1 MIDLKKI
8 CKDRG
13 LRMTDQ
19 RNIIA
24 DTISE
29 ASIEGH
35 PDVNQIYL
43 KAFEKDKN
51 ISIATVYRT
60 VKLFEEYGVIEK
72 HDFKDGK
79 ARYET
84 VTDIHHD
91 HLIDIESGEV
101 IEFSNDEIEELQT
114 TMAKKLGYEL
124 VDHRLE
130 LYGKKINGSN

>member
-8 CKDRG
+8 CTEKG

-29 ASIEGH
+29 ASLDGH

-60 VKLFEEYGVIEK
+60 VKLFEEYGAIEK
-72 HDFKDGK
+72 HDFKDVK

-91 HLIDIESGEV
+91 HLIDIESGEI
-101 IEFSNDEIEELQT
+101 IEFSNDEIEELQMI
-114 TMAKKLGYEL
+114 MAKKLGYEL

-130 LYGKKINGSN
+130 LYGKKIKK

>member
-8 CKDRG
+8 CKDKG

-60 VKLFEEYGVIEK
+60 VKLFEEYGAIEK

-91 HLIDIESGEV
+91 HLIDIDSGEV
-101 IEFSNDEIEELQT
+101 IEFSNDEIEELQM

-130 LYGKKINGSN
+130 LYGKKIKK

>member
-8 CKDRG
+8 YKDSG

-24 DTISE
+24 DIISE
-29 ASIEGH
+29 ASINGH

-43 KAFEKDKN
+43 KAYERDKN

-84 VTDIHHD
+84 ITDIHHD
-91 HLIDIESGEV
+91 HLIDIDTGEV
-101 IEFSNDEIEELQT
+101 IEFINDQIEELQKNIS
-114 TMAKKLGYEL
+114 KKLGYKL

-130 LYGKKINGSN
+130 LNGKKINK

>member
-13 LRMTDQ
+13 LRMTEQ

-43 KAFEKDKN
+43 KAFAKDKN

-101 IEFSNDEIEELQT
+101 IEFSNDEIEELQMV
-114 TMAKKLGYEL
+114 MAKKLGYDL

-130 LYGKKINGSN
+130 LYGKKIKK

>member
-8 CKDRG
+8 CKDKG
-13 LRMTDQ
+13 LRMTEQ

-43 KAFEKDKN
+43 KAFAKDKN

-101 IEFSNDEIEELQT
+101 IEFSNDEIEELQMV
-114 TMAKKLGYEL
+114 MAKKLGYDL

-130 LYGKKINGSN
+130 LYGKKIKK

>member
-8 CKDRG
+8 CQDRG
-13 LRMTDQ
+13 LRMTEQ
-19 RNIIA
+19 RNMIA

-29 ASIEGH
+29 ASIKGH

-43 KAFEKDKN
+43 KAYEKDKN

-60 VKLFEEYGVIEK
+60 VKLFEEYGAIEK

-91 HLIDIESGEV
+91 HLIDIDSGEV
-101 IEFSNDEIEELQT
+101 IEFTNDEIEKLQKII
-114 TMAKKLGYEL
+114 AEKIGYEL
-124 VDHRLE
+124 IDHRLE
-130 LYGKKINGSN
+130 LYGKKIKK

>member
-8 CKDRG
+8 CKDKG
-13 LRMTDQ
+13 LRMTEQ

-43 KAFEKDKN
+43 KAFAKDKN

-91 HLIDIESGEV
+91 HLIDIDSGEV
-101 IEFSNDEIEELQT
+101 IEFSNDEIEELQMA
-114 TMAKKLGYEL
+114 MAKKLGYDL
-124 VDHRLE
+124 IDHRLE
-130 LYGKKINGSN
+130 LYGKKIKK

>member
-13 LRMTDQ
+13 LRMTEQ

-43 KAFEKDKN
+43 KAFAKDKN

-91 HLIDIESGEV
+91 HLIDIDSGEV
-101 IEFSNDEIEELQT
+101 IEFSNDEIEELQMA
-114 TMAKKLGYEL
+114 MAKKLGYDL
-124 VDHRLE
+124 IDHRLE
-130 LYGKKINGSN
+130 LYGKKIKK